1 MNFIL
6 QRFSDNRK
14 STLGILLKKLQHG
27 EAMKTILQCY
37 TLEDESR
44 EAKISGETR
53 IPAGK
58 YDLVINKADTP
69 LTLRYRAKYSWFK
82 YHIEVKNVSGFKGIY
97 IHIGNYDSN
106 SDGCILLGDSADNN
120 SITEGMISNS
130 TAAFKRFYDSVY
142 THLEGGG
149 TASIDIRDEKFLLK

>member
-14 STLGILLKKLQHG
+14 STLGILLKKLAHG
-27 EAMKTILQCY
+27 EAQKTILQCY

-58 YDLVINKADTP
+58 YELLIQPADTP

-82 YHIEVKNVSGFKGIY
+82 NHIEIKNVPGFKGIY

-106 SDGCILLGDSADNN
+106 SDGCVLLGDSADNN
-120 SITEGMISNS
+120 SISEGMISNS
-130 TAAFKRFYDSVY
+130 TAAFKRFYDSVH
-142 THLEGGG
+142 THLAAGGR
-149 TASIDIRDEKFLLK
+149 ASIDIRDEKYLI